1 MMPPLLPRWFHGE
14 VEGMDSFLGG
24 GRITWLGHAAF
35 RVDSVG
41 GKVVLI
47 DPWLSN
53 PKIPAGARE
62 ALTRVDAILP
72 THAHGDHLGDT
83 VALAKRFHA
92 EVPCIAELGHYL
104 RAQGVEKTKPMNKGG
119 TVTIAG
125 DLKATMV
132 SADHSSGYVDKS
144 LGPLPVYLGEPAGFV
159 LELENGFRLYHA
171 GDTNVFGDMR
181 LIGELYAPDIVLLPI
196 GGNYTMGPR
205 EAAKAARLLAS
216 KRLLPMHYG
225 TGSSLLGTPAE
236 LRAELQGSGI
246 EVAELEPGG
255 SLT

>member
-1 MMPPLLPRWFHGE
+1 MNALLR
-14 VEGMDSFLGG
+14 G

-35 RVDSVG
+35 RVDTPG

-53 PKIPAGARE
+53 PKMPAGARE
-62 ALTRVDAILP
+62 ALSQVDLILP

-92 EVPCIAELGHYL
+92 EVPCIAEMAAYL
-104 RAQGVEKTKPMNKGG
+104 RAQGVEKLKPMNKGG
-119 TVTIAG
+119 TVTVAG
-125 DLKATMV
+125 DLKVTMV
-132 SADHSSGYVDKS
+132 SADHSSGFTDQS
-144 LGPLPVYLGEPAGFV
+144 HGPLPVYLGEPAGFV

-181 LIGELYAPDIVLLPI
+181 LIGELYSPDIALLPI

-205 EAAKAARLLAS
+205 EAAKAAHLLGV
-216 KRLLPMHYG
+216 KRVLPMHYG
-225 TGSSLLGTPAE
+225 TGAYLTGTPDQLAHE
-236 LRAELQGSGI
+236 LSGSGI
-246 EVAELEPGG
+246 EIALLEPGG

>member
-1 MMPPLLPRWFHGE
+1 
-14 VEGMDSFLGG
+14 MDSIVRG

-35 RVDSVG
+35 RVDSPG
-41 GKVVLI
+41 GKVVLL

-53 PKIPAGARE
+53 PKMPPGARE

-83 VALAKRFHA
+83 VALAKRFRCD
-92 EVPCIAELGHYL
+92 VPCIAELGHYL
-104 RAQGVEKTKPMNKGG
+104 RAQGVETTKPMNKGG
-119 TVTIAG
+119 TVTVAG

-132 SADHSSGYVDKS
+132 SADHSSGFVDKS
-144 LGPLPVYLGEPAGFV
+144 ISDLPLYLGEPAGFV

-171 GDTNVFGDMR
+171 GDTNVFGDMK
-181 LIGELYAPDIVLLPI
+181 LIGELYAPDIALLPI

-205 EAAKAARLLAS
+205 EAAKAALLLGV
-216 KRLLPMHYG
+216 KRVLPMHYG
-225 TGSSLLGTPAE
+225 TGASLTGTPAQLAYE
-236 LRAELQGSGI
+236 LSGSGVEI
-246 EVAELEPGG
+246 SVLEPGG

>member
-1 MMPPLLPRWFHGE
+1 
-14 VEGMDSFLGG
+14 MDAIARGA
-24 GRITWLGHAAF
+24 RITWLGHAAF
-35 RVDSVG
+35 RVDTTG

-53 PKIPAGARE
+53 PRMPAGARE

-104 RAQGVEKTKPMNKGG
+104 REQGVEKTLPMNKGG
-119 TVTIAG
+119 TVTVAG
-125 DLKATMV
+125 DLEATMV

-144 LGPLPVYLGEPAGFV
+144 HGPLPLYLGEPAGFV
-159 LELENGFRLYHA
+159 LRLETGFRLYHA
-171 GDTNVFGDMR
+171 GDTNVFGDME
-181 LIGELYAPDIVLLPI
+181 LIGELYQPDIALLPI

-205 EAAKAARLLAS
+205 EAAKAAKLLGV
-216 KRLLPMHYG
+216 KRVLPMHYG
-225 TGSSLLGTPAE
+225 TGAYLKGTPEE
-236 LRAELQGSGI
+236 LVKELAGSGI
-246 EVAELEPGG
+246 EVHTLEPGG
-255 SLT
+255 VLT